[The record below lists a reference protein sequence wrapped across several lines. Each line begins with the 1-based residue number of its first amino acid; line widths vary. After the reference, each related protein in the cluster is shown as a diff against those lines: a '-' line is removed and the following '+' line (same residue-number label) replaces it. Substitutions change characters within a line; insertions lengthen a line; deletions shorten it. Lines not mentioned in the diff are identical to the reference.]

1 MGELDT
7 AFFFLAGFIVLIG
20 VLFLQWLHKLGFKL
34 AKVETSEIPLEASEI
49 PGFSKRFLIQ
59 IAAML
64 VGYGLMYLA
73 SILFVEAAEAVPL
86 ALISTIN
93 TFTLIIN
100 NFLSNITGNIL
111 IATLFYALIISIL
124 YWVELMIAA
133 KLLVSHLTIKT
144 HLVAVI
150 PPVVAVFLVLA
161 LPNIY
166 YYFI

>member
-1 MGELDT
+1 
-7 AFFFLAGFIVLIG
+7 
-20 VLFLQWLHKLGFKL
+20 
-34 AKVETSEIPLEASEI
+34 
-49 PGFSKRFLIQ
+49 
-59 IAAML
+59 ML

>member
-7 AFFFLAGFIVLIG
+7 AIFFSVGFLALIG
-20 VLFLQWLHKLGFKL
+20 VLFVQWLHKLGFKL
-34 AKVETSEIPLEASEI
+34 AKVETSEIP
-49 PGFSKRFLIQ
+49 GFSKRFLIQ
-59 IAAML
+59 IAGML
-64 VGYGLMYLA
+64 VGYGLLEGVSDA
-73 SILFVEAAEAVPL
+73 DVL
-86 ALISTIN
+86 ALVSTIN